1 MRKAPL
7 GCCGV
12 GVVVSIS
19 LWQAEIKVLIP
30 VAVHYYPTEYMSHR
44 IYLEYSESRL
54 SFVAA
59 HVTV

>member
-1 MRKAPL
+1 M